1 MAKCDVCGREMLKAN
16 GCSVSRVHC
25 NGKVYRRQRY
35 GEEGWGEP
43 GERCPDCG
51 AMYGLFHH
59 WGCDIERC
67 PACGGQMLGCDC
79 DDVYI
84 EVPEKEP

>member
-1 MAKCDVCGREMLKAN
+1 MAKCDVCGREMLKAK
-16 GCSVSRVHC
+16 GCSVSMVHC

-35 GEEGWGEP
+35 GEEDWGEP

-51 AMYGLFHH
+51 AMYGHFHH

-67 PACGGQMLGCDC
+67 PGCGGQMLGCNC